1 MFPVKSLL
9 TADFCLRA
17 FLCHTKQVIVVM
29 VYFCIQIMTATVET
43 VTDQLDLDLA
53 AMMPSEVVTA
63 VARSVTLS
71 DADVAQA
78 TVQIARPSIVG
89 ADQDSADN
97 LNLSSDEST
106 DGDFWHTSVGKFKFC
121 IDQLPQTLQFIH
133 QLLSELPNIEK
144 PDILYQIVQCLNT
157 LILHGD
163 AFTKAARDHRGFFI
177 WCQENLLIKK

>member
-1 MFPVKSLL
+1 MLESMTVQNFCRLSLEN
-9 TADFCLRA
+9 FNPR
-17 FLCHTKQVIVVM
+17 F
-29 VYFCIQIMTATVET
+29 FIQIMTATVET
-43 VTDQLDLDLA
+43 VSDQLDLDLA
-53 AMMPSEVVTA
+53 AMMPSEKVVTA

-97 LNLSSDEST
+97 LNLSSDESS

-133 QLLSELPNIEK
+133 QLLSELPNIDK
-144 PDILYQIVQCLNT
+144 PEILYQIMQTLNT
-157 LILHGD
+157 LVLHGD

-177 WCQENLLIKK
+177 WCQENLLIRQ

>member
-1 MFPVKSLL
+1 
-9 TADFCLRA
+9 
-17 FLCHTKQVIVVM
+17 
-29 VYFCIQIMTATVET
+29 MTATVET
-43 VTDQLDLDLA
+43 VSDQLDLDLA
-53 AMMPSEVVTA
+53 AMMPSEKVVTA

-97 LNLSSDEST
+97 LNMSSDESS

-144 PDILYQIVQCLNT
+144 PEILYHIMQCLNT
-157 LILHGD
+157 LVLHGD

>member
-1 MFPVKSLL
+1 M
-9 TADFCLRA
+9 
-17 FLCHTKQVIVVM
+17 
-29 VYFCIQIMTATVET
+29 QIMTATVET
-43 VTDQLDLDLA
+43 VSDQLDLDLA
-53 AMMPSEVVTA
+53 AMMPSEKVVTA

-97 LNLSSDEST
+97 PNLSSDESS

-133 QLLSELPNIEK
+133 QLLTELPSIDK
-144 PDILYQIVQCLNT
+144 PEILYQIMQCLNT
-157 LILHGD
+157 LVLHGD

-177 WCQENLLIKK
+177 WCQENLLIRK

>member
-1 MFPVKSLL
+1 MCQTKIFKLFLSGKLQL
-9 TADFCLRA
+9 T
-17 FLCHTKQVIVVM
+17 FL
-29 VYFCIQIMTATVET
+29 FIQIMTATVET
-43 VTDQLDLDLA
+43 VSDQLDLDLA
-53 AMMPSEVVTA
+53 AMMPSEKVVTA

-89 ADQDSADN
+89 ADQESADN
-97 LNLSSDEST
+97 LNMSSDESS

-133 QLLSELPNIEK
+133 QLLTELPNIDK
-144 PDILYQIVQCLNT
+144 PDILYQIMQCLNT
-157 LILHGD
+157 LVLHGD